1 MAQEQPPTLPAQDI
15 AELAVRDIT
24 QLTGKKPLGA
34 TSVMP
39 TDDGWTVEVEVVED
53 RRIPSSTDLLAL
65 YEVVLD
71 MDGELLSYRRTRR
84 YGRCAC
90 DSTGGQ
96 SWPCPVATPG
106 VSRRAPPAAWAAG
119 TSRRISGNSSSGY
132 STRAW

>member
-1 MAQEQPPTLPAQDI
+1 MAHQLPPPLPAQDI

-53 RRIPSSTDLLAL
+53 RRIPSSTDMLAL

-71 MDGELLSYRRTRR
+71 LDGELLSYRRTRR
-84 YGRCAC
+84 YSRGAG
-90 DSTGGQ
+90 DSAGGQ
-96 SWPCPVATPG
+96 S
-106 VSRRAPPAAWAAG
+106 
-119 TSRRISGNSSSGY
+119 
-132 STRAW
+132 

>member
-1 MAQEQPPTLPAQDI
+1 MAQDLPPPLPAQDI
-15 AELAVRDIT
+15 AALALRDIT

-65 YEVVLD
+65 YELVLD

-84 YGRCAC
+84 YSRGAG
-90 DSTGGQ
+90 DQ
-96 SWPCPVATPG
+96 S
-106 VSRRAPPAAWAAG
+106 
-119 TSRRISGNSSSGY
+119 
-132 STRAW
+132 

>member
-1 MAQEQPPTLPAQDI
+1 MAQELPPPLPAQDI

-39 TDDGWTVEVEVVED
+39 TDEGWTVEVEVVED
-53 RRIPSSTDLLAL
+53 RRIPSSTDMLAL

-84 YGRCAC
+84 YSRGAG
-90 DSTGGQ
+90 DSAGGQ
-96 SWPCPVATPG
+96 S
-106 VSRRAPPAAWAAG
+106 
-119 TSRRISGNSSSGY
+119 
-132 STRAW
+132 

>member
-1 MAQEQPPTLPAQDI
+1 MVQELPPPLPAQDI
-15 AELAVRDIT
+15 AAIALRDIT

-84 YGRCAC
+84 YSRGAG
-90 DSTGGQ
+90 DQ
-96 SWPCPVATPG
+96 S
-106 VSRRAPPAAWAAG
+106 
-119 TSRRISGNSSSGY
+119 
-132 STRAW
+132 